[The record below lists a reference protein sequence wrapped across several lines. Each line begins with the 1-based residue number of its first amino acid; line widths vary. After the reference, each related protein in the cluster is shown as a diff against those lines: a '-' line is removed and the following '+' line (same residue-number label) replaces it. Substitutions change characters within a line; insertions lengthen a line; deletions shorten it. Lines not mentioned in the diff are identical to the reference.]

1 MNKDVPV
8 WLEQVDRFHDVAA
21 NIKKKHELGIRH
33 IILFVEPVPTPSR
46 TNL

>member
-21 NIKKKHELGIRH
+21 NIKK
-33 IILFVEPVPTPSR
+33 
-46 TNL
+46 NMNWA